1 MPRPAPPHVPGV
13 TLRDGAVI
21 PQVGIGVWQVE
32 DAEATKVVRA
42 ALDAGYRS
50 VDTAAAYDNESGVGA
65 GLRGSGVPRED
76 LFVTTKVWNADQ
88 GYGSAMAACRA
99 SLDRLR
105 LDYVDLYLINWPL
118 PSLDRYVETWRAL
131 VDLRAEGLVRSIG
144 VSNFTGDHLRRL
156 EVETGEV
163 PAVNQVEL
171 HPRLTQAGLRA
182 YHAEHGIVTEAWSP
196 LAQGRLMAEPVLL
209 AIARRLG
216 VSVARVI
223 LRWHLQLGIVV
234 IPKSVTPSR
243 IVENIDLFDFALSDD
258 DMAAIAALDRGA
270 RLGPDPAVFDWRG

>member
-13 TLRDGAVI
+13 TLRGGAVI
-21 PQVGIGVWQVE
+21 PQVGIGVWQVD

-65 GLRGSGVPRED
+65 GLRGSGVPRGD

-144 VSNFTGDHLRRL
+144 VSNFTADHLRRL

-171 HPRLTQAGLRA
+171 HPRLAQAGLRA

-223 LRWHLQLGIVV
+223 LRWHLQVGIVV

-270 RLGPDPAVFDWRG
+270 RLGPDPAVFDWQG